1 MISHARLPH
10 ISVEDYLDNEKTA
23 EVKHEYVA
31 GRVFAMVG
39 VSRTHNLVAGNLYAM
54 LRDHVES
61 GPCQVFV
68 ADVKVR
74 VEAVD
79 AFYYPDVAV
88 TCDPDDTDEYFL
100 TRPCLIVEVLSPT
113 TEATD
118 RREKLLAYQTLPSLR
133 EYVLV
138 DQREPHLEVFR
149 REGSDWWRDTHAAG
163 DRFTLS
169 SVGLTLDVDAVYR
182 GAL

>member
-39 VSRTHNLVAGNLYAM
+39 ASRAHNSIMLNLASL

-74 VEAVD
+74 VDAVD

-88 TCDPDDTDEYFL
+88 TCDPDDNDEYFL

-149 REGSDWWRDTHAAG
+149 REGRDWWRDTHAAG
-163 DRFTLS
+163 DRLTFG

-182 GAL
+182 GVL